1 MILSYSDK
9 SLINGLRHKD
19 TASITYMYKVYC
31 PLVSRLVS
39 INSGCD
45 QDMEDLFQDAIII
58 LYKRTMEEHFKLTCS
73 LKTYFLAICRFLW
86 LQRLE
91 RNSRLHYSEDLQ
103 ADEPW
108 ATYFIEDLAL
118 TDVELEQRRLFYK
131 NLLTLPIDCQRLIKL
146 YCLKIPYKEIA
157 RMLKIKDEV
166 SVKTR
171 KYSCK
176 SMLRKKIMKD
186 PEFKK
191 YLQYEGLCNDQRLD

>member
-1 MILSYSDK
+1 MILRYSDE
-9 SLINGLRHKD
+9 SLIDGLRRKSS
-19 TASITYMYKVYC
+19 ACITYMYKVYC
-31 PLVSRLVS
+31 PLVSRLVK
-39 INSGCD
+39 INSGSE

-58 LYKRTMEEHFKLTCS
+58 LYKRTLEEPFILTCS
-73 LKTYFLAICRFLW
+73 LKTYFLSICKFLW

-91 RNSRLHYSEDLQ
+91 RKSRLQYSDDLQ
-103 ADEPW
+103 VDEPW
-108 ATYFIEDLAL
+108 TAYFIEDLAQSE
-118 TDVELEQRRLFYK
+118 VILEQRRLFYK

-146 YCLKIPYKEIA
+146 YCLKISYKEIA

-171 KYSCK
+171 KYLCK

-186 PEFKK
+186 PECKK